1 MKHLIVLIAAIA
13 TLVLGTSAHATE
25 ESVSVAVG
33 RVTIVRSPHVI
44 ATVAVG
50 DPAIADVVAEGENAV
65 LVFGKKSGRTDL
77 VLMDGSHRLLR
88 KSPIVVG
95 PSGDDTIIVRRPDE
109 RGIGVDSWVCAPT
122 CAKVGDK

>member
-1 MKHLIVLIAAIA
+1 MKPIIVLISALIGLAA
-13 TLVLGTSAHATE
+13 GTAAHATE
-25 ESVSVAVG
+25 DAVSVAVG
-33 RVTIVRSPHVI
+33 RVTLVRSAHVI

-50 DPAIADVVAEGENAV
+50 DPAIADVVAEGENSI

-77 VLMDGSHRLLR
+77 VLMDGAHRLLR

-95 PSGDDTIIVRRPDE
+95 PSGDDTIIVRHPDE

-122 CAKVGDK
+122 VSHPRPS